1 MTPRHWGGNNK
12 EIVIYHILMFYHV
25 YSIFLMFYHVYS
37 IFLRELRERV
47 GDFICQTR
55 ENRNLIKEL
64 EKVNDIHVDKQ
75 LLTNNRQEN
84 V

>member
-1 MTPRHWGGNNK
+1 M
-12 EIVIYHILMFYHV
+12 
-25 YSIFLMFYHVYS
+25 
-37 IFLRELRERV
+37 RERV